1 VDYPRKVI
9 LCIAAL
15 ALFGSWGCAGLKS
28 QMGAAPCD
36 CFPEELLTE
45 IRPWRGGLVGEP
57 PGDTIRVSQKLIS
70 ERGSREA
77 ATRNKPVDV
86 KDPATR

>member
-1 VDYPRKVI
+1 
-9 LCIAAL
+9 
-15 ALFGSWGCAGLKS
+15 
-28 QMGAAPCD
+28 
-36 CFPEELLTE
+36 
-45 IRPWRGGLVGEP
+45 LVGEP